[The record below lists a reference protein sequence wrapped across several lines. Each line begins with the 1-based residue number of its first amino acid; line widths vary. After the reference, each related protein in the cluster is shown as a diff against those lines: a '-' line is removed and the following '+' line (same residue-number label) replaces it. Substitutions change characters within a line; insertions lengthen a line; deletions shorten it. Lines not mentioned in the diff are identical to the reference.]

1 MIVSYRELSHKA
13 VRYDRTLYSGLL
25 SSALR
30 DSLHLLLRFWKVVV
44 LQDGLLLP
52 SLFTYLLVGPEDAR
66 PHSQASVP
74 RAAHHGEGAGRH
86 EGAAEGVELAALAL
100 VLGQLPPIGRAAHH
114 GEGAGRHQGAA
125 EGVELAALAL
135 VLGQLPPIGRAA
147 HHGEGSRRHQGAAE
161 GVELAVVLVVLRQV
175 GAPSA
180 ALQAAC
186 RGWSRGGGRPHPAAS
201 PDGQTLIQ
209 IEWAKAI
216 LGKKQFWG
224 KFSRGRGSTS
234 QSHNAF
240 RTAQLLP

>member
-66 PHSQASVP
+66 PHSQASVR

-86 EGAAEGVELAALAL
+86 E
-100 VLGQLPPIGRAAHH
+100 
-114 GEGAGRHQGAA
+114 GAA

-201 PDGQTLIQ
+201 PDGQTLVQ
-209 IEWAKAI
+209 IEWAKAKSNF
-216 LGKKQFWG
+216 GEKQFCVG
-224 KFSRGRGSTS
+224 KLEDEFDFPEPQRL
-234 QSHNAF
+234 
-240 RTAQLLP
+240 LLPFAYCR